1 MKTFLRIFAYLC
13 IWTTPIQVAVIVWG
27 ILIVATTD
35 YGILSLTGIEF
46 FPHYLRFFMEF
57 IDWLYTWFWNPYL
70 DFILALPIILSTGL
84 KAVFSTWLGFWILKK
99 IRGGAPR
106 GGVKLREAKES
117 T

>member
-27 ILIVATTD
+27 ILIVVTTD

-46 FPHYLRFFMEF
+46 FTHYLRFFMEF

>member
-1 MKTFLRIFAYLC
+1 MKPFLRIFAYLC

-46 FPHYLRFFMEF
+46 FTHYLRFFMEF